1 MTEPIDPDDVEPPM
15 PDVEWDI
22 RPEGR
27 AWQGDEARERF
38 GLTPE
43 KFEMMDGR
51 LFWSERDR
59 VVLLALLL
67 ENVGLDAALRL
78 APIDRWREAIRAVEG
93 RR

>member
-1 MTEPIDPDDVEPPM
+1 MTEPIEPDDVEPPM
-15 PDVEWDI
+15 PDVAWDI
-22 RPEGR
+22 RRAGR
-27 AWQGDEARERF
+27 AWQGDEAWARF

-51 LFWSERDR
+51 LFWFERDR

-78 APIDRWREAIRAVEG
+78 APLERWREAIQATEG
-93 RR
+93 HR